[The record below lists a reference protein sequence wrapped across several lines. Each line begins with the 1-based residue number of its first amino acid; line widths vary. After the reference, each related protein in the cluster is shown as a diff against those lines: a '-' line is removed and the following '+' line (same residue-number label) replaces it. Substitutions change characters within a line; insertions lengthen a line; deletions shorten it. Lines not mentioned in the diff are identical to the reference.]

1 VGVTGRPL
9 ISDELTTFLESG
21 LSINVAS
28 RNEELQPAGVV
39 AWAVRIHEDRNRLT
53 IYLHKEAGRA
63 MLRNLTA
70 HPEIAIAFDLPTSH
84 RACQVKGHFVST
96 RPARPTER
104 AEVERQVDSFLADM
118 ENIGIPRSMGAGF
131 KIWPCT
137 AIELRATQLF
147 EQTPGPGAGEPLR

>member
-1 VGVTGRPL
+1 
-9 ISDELTTFLESG
+9 
-21 LSINVAS
+21 
-28 RNEELQPAGVV
+28 
-39 AWAVRIHEDRNRLT
+39 
-53 IYLHKEAGRA
+53 

-137 AIELRATQLF
+137 AIELRCAQFNRSTRPDLASGAHGTRNPNVLPFCKGASYLSGDARACEPARATMK
-147 EQTPGPGAGEPLR
+147 P